1 MVNLRRATLADTPRL
16 MEIRFAVRENRL
28 ADPTSVTAADCA
40 AFITRDLVW
49 VAEEPGRIVGFS
61 ASNDLDGTI
70 WALFID
76 PTDQGRG
83 LGADLLAL
91 ACADL
96 MAKGFAI
103 ARLTTD
109 PGTRA
114 DRFYR
119 RHGWQATGIGEDGEV
134 QFEKAL

>member
-1 MVNLRRATLADTPRL
+1 MANLIRATLADTTRL
-16 MEIRFAVRENRL
+16 MEIRFAVQENRL

-40 AFITRDLVW
+40 AFTSRDLVW
-49 VAEEPGRIVGFS
+49 VAEAQGRIVGFS

-70 WALFID
+70 GALFID
-76 PTDQGRG
+76 PTDQCRG
-83 LGADLLAL
+83 LGAGLLAP

-96 MAKGFAI
+96 AAKGFAI
-103 ARLTTD
+103 ARLPTD

-119 RHGWQATGIGEDGEV
+119 R
-134 QFEKAL
+134 